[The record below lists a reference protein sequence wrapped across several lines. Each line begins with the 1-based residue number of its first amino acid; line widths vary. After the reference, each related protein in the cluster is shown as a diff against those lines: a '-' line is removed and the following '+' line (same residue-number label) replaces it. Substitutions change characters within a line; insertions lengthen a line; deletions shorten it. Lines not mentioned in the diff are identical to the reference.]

1 MRRRGRR
8 RREVYGVDD
17 AAADTE
23 AGGGFAGEAG
33 TSPVQIGEES
43 GRAPGEE
50 KDA

>member
-8 RREVYGVDD
+8 RREAYGVDD
-17 AAADTE
+17 AE

-33 TSPVQIGEES
+33 TSPVHVGEES
-43 GRAPGEE
+43 GRAPGDE